1 MIRKLLAT
9 TAIAT
14 LVATGGAYA
23 QTAPTEPTMP
33 AQEAAPQVIHAEG
46 HLASNVI
53 GQSVYSSTTDDAE
66 NIGSISDIVLSPEG
80 DVQAVVIGVGGFLG
94 IGKKDVAIE
103 YDLVQWTER
112 DGNRYVVV
120 ETTREALEA
129 LPTFDVAA
137 YRPMPAD
144 AQIGNTTPATGQE
157 IGAAPATPPAATAPT
172 DSANDATQAPADDT
186 AADDMAADD
195 TATDDMAQAPAGE
208 TAPGVT
214 TTDDTETSAIDRS
227 AMTEVPVADVSAD
240 ALIGTT
246 VYGAGDENVGS
257 IADVILSTDGQ
268 VDVVTVDVGGF
279 LGIGAKQVAIDLDN
293 LAFMRDGDGKLHLYT
308 ALTKEQLEAQP
319 EYDPATFA
327 DNRDQQLLVIP
338 R

>member
-14 LVATGGAYA
+14 LVATGGIYA
-23 QTAPTEPTMP
+23 QTAPTAPTMP
-33 AQEAAPQVIHAEG
+33 TEQAAPQVIHADG
-46 HLASNVI
+46 YLASGII
-53 GQSVYSSTTDDAE
+53 GQTVYSSAGDDAQ

-80 DVQAVVIGVGGFLG
+80 EAEAVVIGVGGFLG

-103 YDLVQWTER
+103 YGLVQWTER
-112 DGNRYVVV
+112 DGNRYLVV

-144 AQIGNTTPATGQE
+144 AEIGNTRPATGEE
-157 IGAAPATPPAATAPT
+157 IGAAATTPPAA
-172 DSANDATQAPADDT
+172 APADD
-186 AADDMAADD
+186 AG
-195 TATDDMAQAPAGE
+195 DMAQAPADE
-208 TAPGVT
+208 AAPGVT
-214 TTDDTETSAIDRS
+214 STDDTETSAIDRS
-227 AMTEVPVADVSAD
+227 GMTEVPAADVSAD
-240 ALIGTT
+240 DLIGTT

-268 VDVVTVDVGGF
+268 VDAVTVDVGGF
-279 LGIGAKQVAIDLDN
+279 LGIGAKEVALDLDN
-293 LAFMRDGDGKLHLYT
+293 LAFMRDGDGELHLYT
-308 ALTKEQLEAQP
+308 SLTREQLEAQP
-319 EYDPATFA
+319 AYDPATFA
-327 DNRDQQLLVIP
+327 DSRDQQLIVVP